1 MSRSR
6 PSCALSVLRKHYP
19 SDFLYLCHKFSLIKY
34 FRHAINKV
42 WLNAADTDPSLAPLH
57 GRKIWNTKLNMSG
70 TLCSDDAKRLAVL
83 EMLKSGDTA
92 RDEILEKFTR
102 LASELLAIP
111 GSFVSVMDDEN
122 QYIKAA
128 CNFDLKRTAS
138 QLAFCRHTLALDGAL
153 VCNDTHLDQRFSQH
167 PLTLGEPFIRFY
179 AGVPLRNRDGILV
192 GTLCVTD
199 VEPHDFPEDKVAL
212 LELLAGLV
220 MGYLDAWYI
229 TGYRD
234 VVTHLPNRQRL
245 LKDIELLQQAGNHEP
260 HSLTLIDCIDM
271 PRAYEI
277 ARTVGMNAV
286 ETLLKELAS
295 ILRTRLRLGA
305 DDVLY
310 TVATG
315 RFALLSGKHQ
325 DAGARELSKR
335 LGGIRAQIFD
345 NITIDART
353 HLGEVSFVPAES
365 QVSEVL
371 RRAVSALHEA
381 ITLKQSYMA
390 YNADSDGRKSQ
401 NFRLLHDLAAA
412 LRGTP
417 GLYLVYQPQI
427 SLLQGK
433 PVGLEALLRWEH
445 PLFGNIPPDEFIPLV
460 AQTNLMEELT
470 DWVIDHT
477 LAQLCQWRSKG
488 LNLPA
493 SVNLCVSDFSRAN
506 FADKLEEKML
516 RAGLN
521 PDDLCIECLETEQV
535 LGNPDARRGLDKLKL
550 RGFRIALDDFGSG
563 YSNINTLCRIPVDVI
578 KLDRSLIQQL
588 SHDPA
593 SEVIARH
600 IITMLKELHYVVL
613 AEGVE
618 DQQTLASLQ
627 RLGCDEIQGF
637 YYSRPLA
644 PEGLEHWLSHH
655 YPATGGHQDSIHT
668 V

>member
-1 MSRSR
+1 
-6 PSCALSVLRKHYP
+6 
-19 SDFLYLCHKFSLIKY
+19 
-34 FRHAINKV
+34 
-42 WLNAADTDPSLAPLH
+42 
-57 GRKIWNTKLNMSG
+57 MSG
-70 TLCSDDAKRLAVL
+70 TFCNDDAKRLAAL
-83 EMLKSGDTA
+83 DLLKSEDET
-92 RDEILEKFTR
+92 RDEILKKFAR
-102 LASELLAIP
+102 LASELLGIP
-111 GSFVSVMDDEN
+111 GSFVSILDDEN

-128 CNFDLKRTAS
+128 CNFDLKRTS
-138 QLAFCRHTLALDGAL
+138 IQNAFCRHTLALDNVL
-153 VCNDTHLDQRFSQH
+153 VCHDTHLDTRFSQH
-167 PLTLGEPFIRFY
+167 PLTIGKPFIRFY
-179 AGVPLRNRDGILV
+179 AGTPLRNRDGILI

-199 VEPHDFPEDKVAL
+199 VKPHHFSDDKIAL

-220 MGYLDAWYI
+220 VGYLDAWYI
-229 TGYRD
+229 TGYED
-234 VVTHLPNRQRL
+234 VVTQLPNRQRL

-260 HSLTLIDCIDM
+260 HNLTLIDCIDM

-277 ARTVGMNAV
+277 ARSVGMNAV
-286 ETLLKELAS
+286 ETLLRELTAL
-295 ILRTRLRLGA
+295 LRTRLQLEA

-310 TVATG
+310 TVAVG
-315 RFALLSGKHQ
+315 RFALLSSNNNHTRG
-325 DAGARELSKR
+325 RELSKR
-335 LGGIRAQIFD
+335 LGGIRAEIFD
-345 NITIDART
+345 NITIDTRP
-353 HLGEVSFVPAES
+353 HLGEVSFVPADS

-390 YNADSDGRKSQ
+390 YNADSDGRNSQ

-412 LRGTP
+412 LRGNK

-427 SLLQGK
+427 SLQNGK
-433 PVGLEALLRWEH
+433 PVGLEALLRWDH

-460 AQTNLMEELT
+460 AQTSLMEALT

-477 LAQLCQWRSKG
+477 LIQLRQWRSTG

-493 SVNLCVSDFSRAN
+493 SVNLCVSDFSRAD
-506 FADKLEEKML
+506 FADKLEEKM
-516 RAGLN
+516 RNAGLN

-535 LGNPDARRGLDKLKL
+535 LGNPDAWHGLDKLKL

-600 IITMLKELHYVVL
+600 VITMLKELHYVVL

-644 PEGLEHWLSHH
+644 PEGLEHWLSSH
-655 YPATGGHQDSIHT
+655 YPAAKGDQDSIHT

>member
-1 MSRSR
+1 
-6 PSCALSVLRKHYP
+6 
-19 SDFLYLCHKFSLIKY
+19 
-34 FRHAINKV
+34 
-42 WLNAADTDPSLAPLH
+42 
-57 GRKIWNTKLNMSG
+57 MSG
-70 TLCSDDAKRLAVL
+70 TFCSDDAKRLAAL
-83 EMLKSGDTA
+83 EMLKSEDGT
-92 RDEILEKFTR
+92 RDEILKKFTQ
-102 LASELLAIP
+102 LASELLGVP
-111 GSFVSVMDDEN
+111 GSFVSVLDDEN

-128 CNFDLKRTAS
+128 CNFDLKRTS
-138 QLAFCRHTLALDGAL
+138 FQNAFCRHTLALDAVL
-153 VCNDTHLDQRFSQH
+153 VCNDTHLDARFSQH
-167 PLTLGEPFIRFY
+167 PLTIGEPFIRFY
-179 AGVPLRNRDGILV
+179 AGAPLRNRDGILI

-199 VEPHDFPEDKVAL
+199 VTPHPFSDDKTAL

-220 MGYLDAWYI
+220 VGYLDAWYI
-229 TGYRD
+229 TGYQD
-234 VVTHLPNRQRL
+234 VVTQLPNRQRL

-260 HSLTLIDCIDM
+260 HNLTLIDCIDM

-277 ARTVGMNAV
+277 ARSVGMNAV
-286 ETLLKELAS
+286 ETLLRELTA
-295 ILRTRLRLGA
+295 ILRTRLRLEP

-310 TVATG
+310 TVAVG
-315 RFALLSGKHQ
+315 RFALLSGHQ
-325 DAGARELSKR
+325 DGNARELSKR

-345 NITIDART
+345 NITIDARP
-353 HLGEVSFVPAES
+353 HLGEVNFVPAES

-390 YNADSDGRKSQ
+390 YNADSDGRNSQ

-412 LRGTP
+412 LRGNK

-427 SLLQGK
+427 SLLHGK
-433 PVGLEALLRWEH
+433 PVGLEALLRWDH

-460 AQTNLMEELT
+460 AQTSLMEELT

-477 LAQLCQWRSKG
+477 LAQLRQWRSTG

-493 SVNLCVSDFSRAN
+493 SVNLCVSDFSRAD

-516 RAGLN
+516 NAGLH
-521 PDDLCIECLETEQV
+521 PEDLCIECLETEQV
-535 LGNPDARRGLDKLKL
+535 LGNPDARRGLDKLKM

-600 IITMLKELHYVVL
+600 VITMLKELHYVVL

-644 PEGLEHWLSHH
+644 PEGLEHWLSSY
-655 YPATGGHQDSIHT
+655 YPAAADDQDSIQT

>member
-1 MSRSR
+1 
-6 PSCALSVLRKHYP
+6 
-19 SDFLYLCHKFSLIKY
+19 
-34 FRHAINKV
+34 
-42 WLNAADTDPSLAPLH
+42 
-57 GRKIWNTKLNMSG
+57 MSG
-70 TLCSDDAKRLAVL
+70 TFCSDEAKRLAAL
-83 EMLKSGDTA
+83 EMLKADDA
-92 RDEILEKFTR
+92 DRDDILEKFTR
-102 LASELLAIP
+102 LTSELLGIP
-111 GSFVSVMDDEN
+111 GSFVSILDDEN
-122 QYIKAA
+122 QFIKAS
-128 CNFDLKRTAS
+128 CNFDLKQTS
-138 QLAFCRHTLALDGAL
+138 LQNAFCRHTLALGTVL
-153 VCNDTHLDQRFSQH
+153 VCNDTHRDPRFSQH

-179 AGVPLRNRDGILV
+179 VGAPLRNRDGILI

-199 VEPHDFPEDKVAL
+199 VKPQTFSDDKIEL

-220 MGYLDAWYI
+220 IGYLDAWYI
-229 TGYRD
+229 AGYQD
-234 VVTHLPNRQRL
+234 VVTRLPNRQRL
-245 LKDIELLQQAGNHEP
+245 LKDIELLQQAGNNETH
-260 HSLTLIDCIDM
+260 HLTLIDCIDM

-277 ARTVGMNAV
+277 ARSVGMNAV
-286 ETLLKELAS
+286 ESLLKELTS
-295 ILRTRLRLGA
+295 MLRSRLQLED

-310 TVATG
+310 TVAVG
-315 RFALLSGKHQ
+315 RFALLSGKNNG
-325 DAGARELSKR
+325 ARARELSKR

-345 NITIDART
+345 NITIDAKP

-365 QVSEVL
+365 QVTEVL

-390 YNADSDGRKSQ
+390 YNADSDGRNSQ

-412 LRGTP
+412 LRGNK

-427 SLLQGK
+427 SLLHGK
-433 PVGLEALLRWEH
+433 PVGLEALLRWDH

-460 AQTNLMEELT
+460 AQTSLMEELT

-477 LAQLCQWRSKG
+477 LAQLRQWRSTG

-493 SVNLCVSDFSRAN
+493 SVNLCVSDFSRAD

-516 RAGLN
+516 NAGLN

-578 KLDRSLIQQL
+578 KLDRSLIQKL

-600 IITMLKELHYVVL
+600 VITMLKELHYVVL

-644 PEGLEHWLSHH
+644 PEGLEHWLSSH
-655 YPATGGHQDSIHT
+655 YPAAEDNQDSIQT